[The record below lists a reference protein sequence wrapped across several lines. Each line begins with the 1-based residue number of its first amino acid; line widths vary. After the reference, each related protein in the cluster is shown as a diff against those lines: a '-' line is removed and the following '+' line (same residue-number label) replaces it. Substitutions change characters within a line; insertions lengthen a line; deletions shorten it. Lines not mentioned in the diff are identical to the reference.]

1 MDYGF
6 SIPTR
11 GPLANRDSVI
21 ALAKRGEELGFNYLA
36 IPDHV
41 VIPRKIASP

>member
-11 GPLANRDSVI
+11 GPLATRESI
-21 ALAKRGEELGFNYLA
+21 CALAKRGEELGFSYLA
-36 IPDHV
+36 IPTT
-41 VIPRKIASP
+41 S